1 VRHGSLLG
9 FHWNPRTLGPLNP
22 EMKVYC
28 IISDERA
35 VQLKSPVLFSRVLKR
50 QGINGTYVPFVV
62 KPRHLGE
69 AINAIRILHL
79 AGANITVPYKE
90 AVLPMMD
97 VLSEGANI
105 IGAVNTIVRDGDRLK
120 GYNTNAIGIMEA
132 LEEAKFE
139 VDGKSALVLGT
150 GGAARAV
157 VFILNWLRASAVYV
171 ASRRLEKTRLL
182 TEALGGEPLELGSL
196 PDRPLPVD
204 IVINATAVS
213 SRDESPEMADLVQ
226 RLEVPGCQLVFDLNY
241 GRPNNFW
248 KELADLKGIRF
259 LDGLPALAYQV
270 RRAFALWT
278 GLQVPPEEFIKALH
292 ETED

>member
-1 VRHGSLLG
+1 
-9 FHWNPRTLGPLNP
+9 
-22 EMKVYC
+22 MKVYC

-35 VQLKSPVLFSRVLKR
+35 VQLKSPIIFSRVLKR
-50 QGINGTYVPFVV
+50 QGIKGTYVPFVV

-69 AINAIRILHL
+69 AINAIRILNL
-79 AGANITVPYKE
+79 AGASITVPYKE

-132 LEEAKFE
+132 LGEAEFE

-157 VFILNWLRASAVYV
+157 VFILNWLRASVIYV
-171 ASRRLEKTRLL
+171 AGRRLEKTRSL

-204 IVINATAVS
+204 LLVNATAVS
-213 SRDESPEMADLVQ
+213 SRDESPEMADVVE

-241 GRPNNFW
+241 GRAKNLWEEKAN
-248 KELADLKGIRF
+248 AGGIRF
-259 LDGLPALAYQV
+259 LDGLPALAHQA

-278 GLQVPPEEFIKALH
+278 GMQVPPEEFIKALN
-292 ETED
+292 EKED